1 MGHSWCAIVLPCG
14 LRGIGLFERVLD
26 GLRHRHRL
34 PLSPLG
40 VETVVITGVSTENC
54 CHATA
59 RDALFRDYRVVLLS
73 SATATFDYPDVGQEG
88 RAAAEVHRAT
98 PVILVGSTAHVMTAE
113 EFMARTT
120 IDHHQAAVAG

>member
-1 MGHSWCAIVLPCG
+1 ML
-14 LRGIGLFERVLD
+14 
-26 GLRHRHRL
+26 HRHRL

-59 RDALFRDYRVVLLS
+59 RDALLRDYRVVLLS
-73 SATATFDYPDVGQEG
+73 SATATFDYPDVGQDG

-113 EFMARTT
+113 EFMRARQLTT
-120 IDHHQAAVAG
+120 IGLRSQLDRTRRCQEAPI